1 MRISVEDL
9 STTPTTCY
17 SRQPSTATLA
27 TTATT
32 TTTTNNDTMTKS
44 KRALVK
50 NKTVERAKPSS
61 QHIMKTKHLCRLS
74 TVPKRAHLRCY
85 LPQSS
90 RSVLFCA
97 LVFLSVFISDSL
109 VFAVHVDESTNH
121 IYPVS
126 KHSYKS
132 FHSKDNINK
141 HHSNGPHHAKH
152 KSPLKVFF
160 ASGESEDDLPVCS
173 PNSVCN
179 KIDIYGSPWVEK
191 QCRCPSGMSSCSMS
205 THSRDGRTIVDR
217 TRLLKTCEPV
227 RHFKRC
233 KFFKDITSTVITY
246 PDNSTQQI
254 MHCKCPKNSV
264 SYLIKR
270 HAYQTDQGT
279 GFQYSFACSPQTI
292 RCQRKE
298 PCQLFSVRKDVT
310 RPEAEEVT
318 TNALCQCSHRKKCPK
333 HHLDVGVIPGKIYS
347 EDSLRTYSAYCM

>member
-1 MRISVEDL
+1 MEDL
-9 STTPTTCY
+9 SSTPTTCY
-17 SRQPSTATLA
+17 SRQPSTATFA
-27 TTATT
+27 STT
-32 TTTTNNDTMTKS
+32 TSTTPNTNTTMIKS
-44 KRALVK
+44 KRALV
-50 NKTVERAKPSS
+50 NSTTVERAKQSS
-61 QHIMKTKHLCRLS
+61 QQYKMETKHRCQLNTAKQTAS
-74 TVPKRAHLRCY
+74 LRCY
-85 LPQSS
+85 PFQSS
-90 RSVLFCA
+90 RSVLLCA
-97 LVFLSVFISDSL
+97 LVFLSVIISDSL

-126 KHSYKS
+126 KHSHKS
-132 FHSKDNINK
+132 FHSKDNSK

-152 KSPLKVFF
+152 KSALKVFF
-160 ASGESEDDLPVCS
+160 ASGDSEDDLPVCS

-205 THSRDGRTIVDR
+205 THSRDGRTLVDR

-233 KFFKDITSTVITY
+233 KFFKDVTSTVITY

-270 HAYQTDQGT
+270 HAYQTEQGT
-279 GFQYSFACSPQTI
+279 GFQYSFACSPQTKI

-298 PCQLFSVRKDVT
+298 PCQLFSVRKDIT

-318 TNALCQCSHRKKCPK
+318 TNALCQCPHRKKCPK

-347 EDSLRTYSAYCM
+347 EDSLRTYTAYCM